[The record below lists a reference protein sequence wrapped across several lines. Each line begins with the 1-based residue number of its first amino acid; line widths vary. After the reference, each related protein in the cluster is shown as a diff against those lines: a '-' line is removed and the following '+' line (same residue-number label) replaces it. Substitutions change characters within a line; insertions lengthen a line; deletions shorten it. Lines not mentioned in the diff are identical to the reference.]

1 MRPPAVTLPVAYSQ
15 VSEVNFLLMLGNF
28 KKVQIKVSTVS
39 PIFSLKFRYFDAGIL
54 FLAET
59 KFAKS
64 IRTLKLYFFFIWRL
78 RSVWV
83 SAASRAHFEMPEWM
97 SKQVELCDTVR
108 FTLGL
113 QIRCRRSIGSVSGWL
128 DTFAS
133 IVNIAVARFC
143 HLATTHMHCTATN
156 ET

>member
-15 VSEVNFLLMLGNF
+15 VSEVNFLLMLGNC

-64 IRTLKLYFFFIWRL
+64 IRTLKLYFFYLEVAER
-78 RSVWV
+78 V
-83 SAASRAHFEMPEWM
+83 SFRYVPGAF
-97 SKQVELCDTVR
+97 
-108 FTLGL
+108 
-113 QIRCRRSIGSVSGWL
+113 
-128 DTFAS
+128 
-133 IVNIAVARFC
+133 
-143 HLATTHMHCTATN
+143 
-156 ET
+156 